1 MKTKGADQAHNK
13 RSYLKPELVKV
24 SLTPEEAVL
33 GNCKMEGTHGPGIG
47 QCTVPTTCFAV
58 GS

>member
-1 MKTKGADQAHNK
+1 MKTKRADKPQK
-13 RSYLKPELVKV
+13 RSYLKPELVTV

-33 GNCKMEGTHGPGIG
+33 GNCKMSGTHGPGIG
-47 QCTVPTTCFAV
+47 TCEVPTNCFAQ

>member
-1 MKTKGADQAHNK
+1 MKTKRADKPQK
-13 RSYLKPELVKV
+13 RSYRKPELVTV

-33 GNCKMEGTHGPGIG
+33 GNCKMAGTHGPGIG
-47 QCTVPTTCFAV
+47 NCDAPVVCFAQ